1 MRRVLEA
8 FSKGGVAFRAGNT
21 VMLAAFRLAT
31 VSVKSNVNSDMT
43 YRIELLK
50 NCLS

>member
-8 FSKGGVAFRAGNT
+8 FSKGGVAFGAGNT

-31 VSVKSNVNSDMT
+31 VSFKSNINSDFA
-43 YRIELLK
+43 YHIELLE